1 MTEPTVSISPAY
13 RTSAPP
19 SPTESRRNTRGPGR
33 RGVIKLLL
41 ALAFI
46 AGALV
51 GLGGLAS
58 AKASSDCSGSVAERA
73 VCQAAAQKGDPYVW
87 GGKGS
92 STFDCSGLTYYAYRK
107 AGLDWSYR
115 TAAGQYSYGVSKGR
129 TVSTKDL
136 RPGDLIFFNWDG
148 GEIDHVGIYA
158 GNGKMIHASSGRRK
172 VVETKLNA
180 YYRSHMLK
188 SAVRPTS
195 GSGNS
200 NGGPKK
206 KPTAKTT
213 SKPSSKPSTKPKR
226 SNRPHGESDQI
237 PVVIVPYA
245 G

>member
-1 MTEPTVSISPAY
+1 MAEPTVSISPAY

-19 SPTESRRNTRGPGR
+19 PPTESKRNTRGPGR

-46 AGALV
+46 GGTLI

-58 AKASSDCSGSVAERA
+58 AKASSGCSGSVAERA
-73 VCQAAAQKGDPYVW
+73 VCQAAAQKGDAYVW

-92 STFDCSGLTYYAYRK
+92 NVFDCSGLTYYAYRK

-115 TAAGQYSYGVSKGR
+115 TAAGQYSYGVSKGKI
-129 TVSTKDL
+129 VSTKNL

-148 GEIDHVGIYA
+148 GEIDHVGIYV
-158 GNGKMIHASSGRRK
+158 GNGKMIHASSSRGK

-188 SAVRPTS
+188 SAVRPAS
-195 GSGNS
+195 GSANS

-206 KPTAKTT
+206 KPAPTT
-213 SKPSSKPSTKPKR
+213 SSKPTSKPKR
-226 SNRPHGESDQI
+226 SDKPYGEPRQI